1 MNIRYNIISTGSQG
15 NAVIVNDF
23 ILIDC
28 GVPLNALK
36 PYVSKLKLV
45 LLTHIHSDH
54 FNKTTIKNLAK
65 ERPTLRFACGRWLA
79 EPLVKCGVSKNQI
92 DVLDFNITYGYG
104 LCNVIPVPLV
114 HNVPNCG
121 WKIHFANA
129 GKMVYCTDTNNLN
142 GITARNYD
150 LFMIEA
156 NYEDEIIQE
165 KIRQKRENGEYA
177 YEVQVLKNHLSKAK
191 ADDFIYRNIGPHG
204 QYIYMHCHVD
214 EDGEQE

>member
-1 MNIRYNIISTGSQG
+1 LKIRYDIISTGSQG
-15 NAVIVNDF
+15 NAVIINDF

-54 FNKTTIKNLAK
+54 FNKTTIKNLAR

-79 EPLVKCGVSKNQI
+79 EPLVRCGVSKNQI

-121 WKIHFANA
+121 WKIHFAA

-165 KIRQKRENGEYA
+165 KIRQKRENDEYA

-191 ADDFIYRNIGPHG
+191 ANDFIYRNIGPHG